1 MLLGGIFEFDSP
13 IPQSSANAATGAEPI
28 TAIVKHQRCIS
39 AYKFFAAPETAAAVR
54 PRNYQSQPVGK
65 SITQQCTTGEEILW
79 NGDLI
84 RVRCNDAVIA
94 AGQDHY
100 FGHFRFRIEPDEV
113 GGEAG
118 FGHGDVGARVT
129 AASGSHSIVYRGEF
143 VET

>member
-13 IPQSSANAATGAEPI
+13 IPQSLPSAATGKEPI

-54 PRNYQSQPVGK
+54 PRNYRSQPVGK

-84 RVRCNDAVIA
+84 RAGCDDPVIA
-94 AGQDHY
+94 AREDHY
-100 FGHFRFRIEPDEV
+100 LGHLRLGVQPDEV

-118 FGHGDVGARVT
+118 LGDGDVGARVT
-129 AASGSHSIVYRGEF
+129 AASGRHPVVYRGEF